1 LIERPGDGAAKPLT
15 KREMELSRSHT
26 GHQDRRSACGNAA
39 ASRENDLEIAAL
51 LRSGDR
57 H

>member
-1 LIERPGDGAAKPLT
+1 
-15 KREMELSRSHT
+15 MELSRSHT